1 MGWGRPGA
9 RCEGT
14 ARASQAS
21 VRLGFLD
28 LPGRPPPRRHPRAKA
43 MLTFS
48 VVMSVSASWRFWVK
62 MMLKTAWERL
72 LVSFMFVAATV
83 LGGRKSHAVTSHLG
97 SGTRVAGGAGPPG
110 RATRYQLPAPGDCA
124 SCQTASREHACPPH
138 PPHPPHP
145 PPLQPGTRGAVT
157 GGCLSGPR
165 GSAEPRYHLLS
176 SLGRSPDGCDAGG
189 PRPEGMPT
197 AHPLWGGPRLPEGSP
212 GVVPMPLTSRQVPR
226 LGSLPDGPRHR
237 GASSEQHT
245 PRTMAEAGGS
255 GGTQGAL
262 TLRGVPG

>member
-43 MLTFS
+43 TLTFS

-83 LGGRKSHAVTSHLG
+83 LGGRKSHAVTSHPG

-110 RATRYQLPAPGDCA
+110 RAMRYQLPAPGDCA

-212 GVVPMPLTSRQVPR
+212 GGGPDAADKQTSPQAQ
-226 LGSLPDGPRHR
+226 LPARRPSAQR
-237 GASSEQHT
+237 GLVRAASPQDH
-245 PRTMAEAGGS
+245 G
-255 GGTQGAL
+255 
-262 TLRGVPG
+262 